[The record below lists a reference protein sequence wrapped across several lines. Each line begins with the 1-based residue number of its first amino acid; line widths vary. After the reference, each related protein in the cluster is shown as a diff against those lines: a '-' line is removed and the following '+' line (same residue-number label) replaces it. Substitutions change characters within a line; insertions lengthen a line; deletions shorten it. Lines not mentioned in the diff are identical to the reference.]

1 MGSDMKKGVSISMM
15 NNYKTIPVMIL
26 GLTLCLIWGFSGCG
40 LTTGCEYLKNQ
51 LICGFDGWMKN
62 SSRHALTTEKNL
74 QEEENQS
81 RQVLFNA
88 TSPEHKA
95 ENRLTVTYTLKV
107 SVNPRDN
114 YKVFP
119 LLIYFS
125 MYLQK

>member
-1 MGSDMKKGVSISMM
+1 MKKGVSINMM

-62 SSRHALTTEKNL
+62 FSRHTPTREEYLH
-74 QEEENQS
+74 EEEKQS
-81 RQVLFNA
+81 RQVLFSS

-95 ENRLTVTYTLKV
+95 GNCLTVTYTLKV
-107 SVNPRDN
+107 TIGSGDN
-114 YKVFP
+114 YIV
-119 LLIYFS
+119 
-125 MYLQK
+125 LQRDTSQGNRNLTVK

>member
-40 LTTGCEYLKNQ
+40 LTTGCKYLKNQ

-62 SSRHALTTEKNL
+62 SSRHALTSEKDL
-74 QEEENQS
+74 QEEEKQS
-81 RQVLFNA
+81 RQFLFSD
-88 TSPEHKA
+88 TSPERKA
-95 ENRLTVTYTLKV
+95 GNCLTVTYTLKV
-107 SVNPRDN
+107 TIGPGDN

-119 LLIYFS
+119 LPIHFS

>member
-1 MGSDMKKGVSISMM
+1 MM

-40 LTTGCEYLKNQ
+40 LTTGCKYLKNQ

-62 SSRHALTTEKNL
+62 SSRHALTSEKDL

-81 RQVLFNA
+81 RQFLFSN

-95 ENRLTVTYTLKV
+95 GNCLTVTYTLKV
-107 SVNPRDN
+107 SVNPMDN